1 MECRVGAEWL
11 AVYTKHQHEKSVAAL
26 LERKGIEHFL
36 PLYQTVNRWKD
47 RNQRVS
53 LPLFPCYLFV
63 RLELGRKLE
72 VLQTAGVRW
81 FVENAGHACAVPEPE
96 INDLRRVCES
106 GVRIGPHPF
115 LQKGDQ
121 VLIRKGPLAGIE
133 GILKQVRSEHCV
145 ILSVEL
151 LKRSV
156 AVEVSPDSVQRLAPQ
171 KRVSQAPSPEVTRKL
186 VL

>member
-1 MECRVGAEWL
+1 MSAEWL
-11 AVYTKHQHEKSVAAL
+11 AVYTRHQHEKTVAAL
-26 LERKGIEHFL
+26 LGKKGIEHFL

-81 FVENAGHACAVPEPE
+81 FIENAGHACAVPESE

-106 GVRIGPHPF
+106 GVGVGPHPF
-115 LQKGDQ
+115 LQKGDY
-121 VLIRKGPLAGIE
+121 VCIRKGPLAGIE
-133 GILKQVRSEHCV
+133 GILKQVKNEHYV
-145 ILSVEL
+145 VLSVEL

-156 AVEVSPDSVQRLAPQ
+156 AVEVSLESVQRLAQQ
-171 KRVSQAPSPEVTRKL
+171 KRVSQAQPPEVTRKL

>member
-1 MECRVGAEWL
+1 MRAEWL
-11 AVYTKHQHEKSVAAL
+11 AVYTKHQHEKTVAAL
-26 LERKGIEHFL
+26 LGKKGIEHFL

-81 FVENAGHACAVPEPE
+81 FIENAGHACVVPDSE

-106 GVRIGPHPF
+106 GVGVGPHPF

-121 VLIRKGPLAGIE
+121 VRIRKGPLAGIE
-133 GILKQVRSEHCV
+133 GILKQVRNEHCV
-145 ILSVEL
+145 ILSIEL

-156 AVEVSPDSVQRLAPQ
+156 AVEVSLESVQRLAPQ
-171 KRVSQAPSPEVTRKL
+171 KKASQAQPPEVTRKL
-186 VL
+186 AL

>member
-1 MECRVGAEWL
+1 MSAEWL
-11 AVYTKHQHEKSVAAL
+11 AVYTKHQHEKTIAAL
-26 LERKGIEHFL
+26 LGKKGIEHFL

-81 FVENAGHACAVPEPE
+81 FIENAGHACAVPESE

-106 GVRIGPHPF
+106 GVGVGPHPF

-121 VLIRKGPLAGIE
+121 VRIRKGPLAGIE
-133 GILKQVRSEHCV
+133 GILKQVRNEHCV
-145 ILSVEL
+145 ILSIEL

-156 AVEVSPDSVQRLAPQ
+156 AVEVSLESVQRLATANE
-171 KRVSQAPSPEVTRKL
+171 KSKASRGEVTKTSL
-186 VL
+186 T